1 MNILIPVG
9 GIGKRFQDEGFEL
22 PKPLINVLGKPMIS
36 RVISGLEITEN
47 DEIYI
52 IYHNFLKDFNFE
64 HVVKSYFPKKNIKF
78 HCLNKVT
85 KGASETVLDC
95 LNEFSQEQ
103 LNNRFL
109 ILDCDT
115 FHEDNVVSLYKENK
129 YGNLIFY
136 FLDEDTKPIF
146 SYIELDENN
155 RVINIKE
162 KIKISNFA
170 NVGSYGFENGNILK
184 KYCQEI
190 MDSEGELYISKIY
203 ERMIDDGIEIYSQK
217 ISNFN
222 CVGTPLQ
229 LKVYCSQNQDKTE
242 KLRFCFDL
250 DNTLVTYPKIHGDYS
265 TVEPIW
271 RNINY
276 VKFLK
281 KLGHTIIVYT
291 ARRMRTH
298 NGNIGAL
305 VSDIGKV
312 TIETLEKY
320 QIPHDEI
327 VFGKPYANFY
337 VDDLAVNANAQIDKF
352 VGIYNAYDTPRYFN
366 KVYFYDSLVEKHTN
380 NLGEIYWYKNIPDEI
395 SDLFP
400 KLINSDDEKFVI
412 EKINGVNFS
421 YLYVNKLLTTDHL
434 EFLLNDLRRIHHSK
448 LKDLKNN
455 IYLNYS
461 EKLKLRFS
469 NSLNLYKKYNLIP
482 IFENIMTKLNE
493 YEKNNLGKP
502 SVIHGDPVFS
512 NIILTENNKIKFI
525 DMRGKL
531 GENLTVYGD
540 LYYDYSKLYQSLI
553 GYDFILKN
561 LEVDNHYIE
570 KFLDFFHFKFNQF
583 ELSWIK
589 VITASLFFSLLPL
602 HEEDEIK
609 FKKYIELINN
619 LLKV

>member
-1 MNILIPVG
+1 
-9 GIGKRFQDEGFEL
+9 
-22 PKPLINVLGKPMIS
+22 
-36 RVISGLEITEN
+36 
-47 DEIYI
+47 
-52 IYHNFLKDFNFE
+52 
-64 HVVKSYFPKKNIKF
+64 
-78 HCLNKVT
+78 LN
-85 KGASETVLDC
+85 
-95 LNEFSQEQ
+95 Q
-103 LNNRFL
+103 
-109 ILDCDT
+109 
-115 FHEDNVVSLYKENK
+115 
-129 YGNLIFY
+129 
-136 FLDEDTKPIF
+136 
-146 SYIELDENN
+146 
-155 RVINIKE
+155 
-162 KIKISNFA
+162 
-170 NVGSYGFENGNILK
+170 
-184 KYCQEI
+184 
-190 MDSEGELYISKIY
+190 
-203 ERMIDDGIEIYSQK
+203 
-217 ISNFN
+217 
-222 CVGTPLQ
+222 
-229 LKVYCSQNQDKTE
+229 
-242 KLRFCFDL
+242 
-250 DNTLVTYPKIHGDYS
+250 
-265 TVEPIW
+265 
-271 RNINY
+271 
-276 VKFLK
+276 
-281 KLGHTIIVYT
+281 
-291 ARRMRTH
+291 
-298 NGNIGAL
+298 
-305 VSDIGKV
+305 
-312 TIETLEKY
+312 
-320 QIPHDEI
+320 
-327 VFGKPYANFY
+327 
-337 VDDLAVNANAQIDKF
+337 
-352 VGIYNAYDTPRYFN
+352 
-366 KVYFYDSLVEKHTN
+366 
-380 NLGEIYWYKNIPDEI
+380 
-395 SDLFP
+395 
-400 KLINSDDEKFVI
+400 KFVI